1 MVNMASGRVR
11 EWNCSTLSLL
21 GHYLH
26 VRMYSTHTP
35 PSTSTHMHTVWGLNN
50 FRITHIHTK
59 THRHIN
65 WSVICYLWEQM
76 WRFSWW
82 QFKGWSDLTTFYCH
96 RCVCVCVCVSASES
110 RLIKTWWVSS
120 SMTSAPL
127 THLHLTSPVWVC
139 VGWWGGFTPPITPFR
154 GSEQVRRNSC
164 QSLRS
169 VETSAV
175 LRWESSR
182 PRG

>member
-11 EWNCSTLSLL
+11 EWNRSTLSLL

-96 RCVCVCVCVSASES
+96 RCVCVCVCVCL
-110 RLIKTWWVSS
+110 RVNHGSS
-120 SMTSAPL
+120 KHGECLARWLQHLWLTSILQALCECVLGDEADSHLPS
-127 THLHLTSPVWVC
+127 LHLGAASR
-139 VGWWGGFTPPITPFR
+139 WGVT
-154 GSEQVRRNSC
+154 
-164 QSLRS
+164 
-169 VETSAV
+169 AV
-175 LRWESSR
+175 SHSGL
-182 PRG
+182 